1 MDDRFQQCFF
11 VGVMV
16 IKSGTAEVA
25 LTGNIGNRNR
35 RVLFFS
41 AIKPIMASCK
51 ACLVRVTRRS
61 AGFFLLVPAPGGRT
75 ASKTVFEKLNPTPV
89 R

>member
-1 MDDRFQQCFF
+1 MDDRFQQSFF

-16 IKSGTAEVA
+16 IKSGTAEIA

-35 RVLFFS
+35 RVIFFS
-41 AIKPIMASCK
+41 AIKPIIASCK
-51 ACLVRVTRRS
+51 ACLVRITRRS
-61 AGFFLLVPAPGGRT
+61 AGFFLLALTPGGRT
-75 ASKTVFEKLNPTPV
+75 ASKTVFEKSNPTPA